1 MIKLP
6 SEYLVETNTD
16 KLETYH
22 SYGDFYDMAISSLLK
37 LNDNEALS
45 VLEIGVSLFGK
56 GSFHGFCEMPYVGK
70 IVGIDTDSLVDPPDK
85 GIFLQ
90 GNAYNHEMLNR
101 VKEFAPFNLII
112 DDGSHRLEDWT
123 FTLAYYLPLLAN
135 PGILAIEDL
144 YSPCEIEYLEMAYY
158 QHSQA
163 NIAGGRIGYIV
174 RLS

>member
-16 KLETYH
+16 KLMRYH
-22 SYGDFYDMAISSLLK
+22 SYGDFYDMAISSMLK
-37 LNDNEALS
+37 LNDNEPLS
-45 VLEIGVSLFGK
+45 VLEIGVSKFGK

-70 IVGIDTDSLVDPPDK
+70 VVGIDTDSLVDPPDK

-90 GNAYNHEMLNR
+90 GDAYSHEMLNR

-112 DDGSHRLEDWT
+112 DDGIHRVVSWT
-123 FTLAYYLPLLAN
+123 FVLAYYLPLLIT
-135 PGILAIEDL
+135 PGILAIEDI
-144 YSPCEIEYLEMAYY
+144 YCPCEIEHLEMVYY

-163 NIAGGRIGYIV
+163 SEAGGRIGYIV